1 MAVGEREQSER
12 EQSERRDP
20 LIGTLV
26 GGKYRV
32 ESTLAR
38 GGMGRIYHATQEP
51 LERRVALKVVQGD
64 GANEHES
71 QYLKRF
77 LQEASILAKLQH
89 PNIVTLHDYGR
100 IEGGSVERFFIAME
114 FLDGETLAQ
123 RLKSQGRLSVPATLV
138 LARQIIRGL
147 REAHKHGIIHR
158 DLKPSNIILVPDGD
172 GAELVKLVDF
182 GIGKMMSRPE
192 EAQDLTQDGVFVG
205 TPRYMA
211 PEQFEGL
218 ACRESDL
225 YALGTILFQALAG
238 RLPFLGANMADFMVA
253 KLARPMPTIREAT
266 PDVEVPESVERFVQH
281 LLERAPED
289 RPTVDELQAE
299 LAACEDDVFGGAAT
313 STTGSGLHVRLVSGP
328 YSARARV
335 SPSSRPAL
343 EAPVDPSGISIPPT
357 IVGVL
362 PAAATVALATSEPPA
377 PRDARPPRRAGAP
390 LLLLLLIGL
399 VVLGVAAGFAWTLR
413 PRPLVITKV
422 SVSATPP
429 LAPPLAPAFVLT
441 IESAPLGATVT
452 EGERALGVTPLE
464 VTIDRASVV
473 AAPRT
478 FTISK
483 EGFAP
488 TLVVQGPASEN
499 ARSTT
504 ALAPLPPQPSASA
517 KPRPTATVKAPAP
530 TPTGTTDI
538 RLKR

>member
-1 MAVGEREQSER
+1 MAPGEREK
-12 EQSERRDP
+12 SERRDP

-51 LERRVALKVVQGD
+51 LGRRVALKVVQSDGD
-64 GANEHES
+64 NEHES

-89 PNIVTLHDYGR
+89 PNVVTLHDYGR
-100 IEGGSVERFFIAME
+100 IEGGTVERFFIAME

-123 RLKSQGRLSVPATLV
+123 RLKSKGRLEVAAALV
-138 LARQIIRGL
+138 VARQIIRGL

-182 GIGKMMSRPE
+182 GIGKVMGRPD
-192 EAQDLTQDGVFVG
+192 EAQDLTQDGAFVG

-218 ACRESDL
+218 ACCESDL

-253 KLARPMPTIREAT
+253 KLARPVPTIREAT
-266 PDVEVPESVERFVQH
+266 PDADVPVSVERFVQH

-289 RPTVDELQAE
+289 RPTVEQVQAE
-299 LAACEDDVFGGAAT
+299 LAQCEDDVFGGGAPNN
-313 STTGSGLHVRLVSGP
+313 TGSGPHVRLVSAP
-328 YSARARV
+328 YSV
-335 SPSSRPAL
+335 P
-343 EAPVDPSGISIPPT
+343 GM
-357 IVGVL
+357 
-362 PAAATVALATSEPPA
+362 PA
-377 PRDARPPRRAGAP
+377 PRASRPPLDPSESLIPETVVARRGDVMTAVAISEAP
-390 LLLLLLIGL
+390 AARDAKPAPRSRAPLLLLLIGL
-399 VVLGVAAGFAWTLR
+399 AVIGVGVGFAWTLR
-413 PRPLVITKV
+413 PKPLVVTKV
-422 SVSATPP
+422 DVSATPGP
-429 LAPPLAPAFVLT
+429 GSVAVLPPTFVLA
-441 IESAPLGATVT
+441 IESAPVGATVT
-452 EGERALGVTPLE
+452 EGDKLLGITPLE
-464 VTIDRASVV
+464 LTIDRAAVN

-478 FTISK
+478 FTVAK

-488 TLVVQGPASEN
+488 TLVVQGPSAEN
-499 ARSTT
+499 VHTTT
-504 ALAPLPPQPSASA
+504 ALAPLPPQPSASVA
-517 KPRPTATVKAPAP
+517 TKPRPVSTVKTAPSP
-530 TPTGTTDI
+530 SSTTDI

>member
-1 MAVGEREQSER
+1 M
-12 EQSERRDP
+12 
-20 LIGTLV
+20 
-26 GGKYRV
+26 
-32 ESTLAR
+32 
-38 GGMGRIYHATQEP
+38 
-51 LERRVALKVVQGD
+51 
-64 GANEHES
+64 
-71 QYLKRF
+71 
-77 LQEASILAKLQH
+77 
-89 PNIVTLHDYGR
+89 
-100 IEGGSVERFFIAME
+100 
-114 FLDGETLAQ
+114 
-123 RLKSQGRLSVPATLV
+123 
-138 LARQIIRGL
+138 
-147 REAHKHGIIHR
+147 
-158 DLKPSNIILVPDGD
+158 
-172 GAELVKLVDF
+172 
-182 GIGKMMSRPE
+182 
-192 EAQDLTQDGVFVG
+192 
-205 TPRYMA
+205 
-211 PEQFEGL
+211 
-218 ACRESDL
+218 
-225 YALGTILFQALAG
+225 
-238 RLPFLGANMADFMVA
+238 
-253 KLARPMPTIREAT
+253 
-266 PDVEVPESVERFVQH
+266 
-281 LLERAPED
+281 
-289 RPTVDELQAE
+289 
-299 LAACEDDVFGGAAT
+299 
-313 STTGSGLHVRLVSGP
+313 RLVSGP

-343 EAPVDPSGISIPPT
+343 EAPVDPSGIFIPPT

-429 LAPPLAPAFVLT
+429 LAPAFVLT

-452 EGERALGVTPLE
+452 EGERGLGVTPLE

-488 TLVVQGPASEN
+488 TLVVQGPSSEN

-517 KPRPTATVKAPAP
+517 KPRPTATVKATAP